1 MQRSYQDSNNRRG
14 KAGKQLN
21 AFVKDTSYYDASLYG
36 KTRKTPD
43 EIALGKLQKALV
55 TSVADESSR
64 RYYLRL
70 MENSDQL
77 RFMNMETLA
86 KVFQYY
92 KRIEGNVTNKDNI
105 TLEKFAPFI
114 NELLH
119 TDKIRE
125 TEDELKLTRLRFAA
139 TFIRY
144 LDHINDIKIKLAQ
157 EAEQIGYDILADEL
171 SD

>member
-1 MQRSYQDSNNRRG
+1 MQRSYQDNNNRRG

-21 AFVKDTSYYDASLYG
+21 AFVKDTSYYDSSLYG

-43 EIALGKLQKALV
+43 EIALGKLQKALA
-55 TSVADESSR
+55 TSVADEPSR
-64 RYYLRL
+64 RYFLRL

-105 TLEKFAPFI
+105 TLEKFSPYI
-114 NELLH
+114 DSLLY

-144 LDHINDIKIKLAQ
+144 LNHINNIKVKLAE
-157 EAEQIGYDILADEL
+157 EAARVGYDAMAEEL
-171 SD
+171 LD